1 MRVVAVHASDTALAV
16 VCAPNHLLMFAAG
29 SQRLLLEHVLPC
41 TSQTCSVVH
50 LDADTLLA
58 WSGAGEVRS
67 ASLARTGLGPPMC
80 ASLRVPATA
89 LAWHKHGGARQLI
102 SGDAAGGVWL
112 WGVAG
117 ESTTLGGHGGS
128 AKQLLL
134 RADTAV
140 LQIDVVDGTM
150 LVSSW
155 TRSIL
160 LRLTDAAGLSR
171 AAPLHQVHQVGLGA
185 RQGGFGA
192 CFLHNQACPEARLV
206 AARPGRRLWLAGG
219 DGTVLRT
226 LRLDARAS
234 WAGTL
239 ESVDGTSHPDLLRGG
254 ARDEAQHVFFGRLQP
269 LRSRGL
275 LLSWGEV
282 GSRGLVCVVDTESLC
297 LHSSCELGA
306 PVRHV
311 ACLGST
317 ATSGEHT
324 RDGQAVQAALRLF
337 VVHGAPPRLSVVS
350 LQLPSSDRRQATAN
364 QPGAEQAGAC
374 AASREPPGTRG
385 TAADQ
390 AQFPV
395 ARATPA
401 SSCPNLRLQPAI
413 AGEAGQRRACRR
425 IALPSIASEAPA
437 ATPRPGRK
445 TQPRGAPVVST
456 AAAVV
461 AGAAAGRDRRRGER
475 REATEQAA
483 GIEAAATEE
492 VAAKISEPS
501 HVGGAVAPL
510 PWLGGLLS
518 ACRRAKSVPP
528 HGFVAGHLL
537 ERTLG
542 VMAIEPLSLRA
553 F

>member
-1 MRVVAVHASDTALAV
+1 MHASDTALAV
-16 VCAPNHLLMFAAG
+16 VCAPNHLEFAAEV
-29 SQRLLLEHVLPC
+29 SFSVLRHVA
-41 TSQTCSVVH
+41 SVH
-50 LDADTLLA
+50 LEGHPPRVE
-58 WSGAGEVRS
+58 WSGWVRQDMWVR
-67 ASLARTGLGPPMC
+67 LMC
-80 ASLRVPATA
+80 SLRVPATA
-89 LAWHKHGGARQLI
+89 LAWHKHGDARQLI

-171 AAPLHQVHQVGLGA
+171 AAPLHQVHQGWGSGRA
-185 RQGGFGA
+185 R
-192 CFLHNQACPEARLV
+192 
-206 AARPGRRLWLAGG
+206 AAS
-219 DGTVLRT
+219 
-226 LRLDARAS
+226 ARAS
-234 WAGTL
+234 CTIRLVRRHGSSPGGLVGGCGLQAGTAQCSARSDWTRVHHGL
-239 ESVDGTSHPDLLRGG
+239 GRWSPSTGRATPTFFEG

-374 AASREPPGTRG
+374 AASRDPPATRG

-483 GIEAAATEE
+483 GLEAASTEE